1 MERTK
6 KQLIDEHTKELNE
19 WITRCEKY
27 STEKDS
33 LTESLAA
40 VKKIVSKQ
48 NDELNSLRIDKKEMQ
63 KSMNE
68 WVLKQISRLEA
79 VQMLWSIMDGAGT
92 HREKSAFYH
101 QALMVVQSEINDL
114 KRGVN
119 INSDDN
125 SGEPSDIF
133 I

>member
-1 MERTK
+1 MSVGAINEMYLEAQ
-6 KQLIDEHTKELNE
+6 KQDLIITCLEQSVKDKE
-19 WITRCEKY
+19 
-27 STEKDS
+27 
-33 LTESLAA
+33 ESILDI
-40 VKKIVSKQ
+40 KKIVSKQ

-79 VQMLWSIMDGAGT
+79 VQMLWSIMAGAGT

-101 QALMVVQSEINDL
+101 QALTVVQSEINDL

-119 INSDDN
+119 INSDDL
-125 SGEPSDIF
+125 PF
-133 I
+133 